1 MVGKSSFPS
10 HVCHALLM
18 DCNTVININILSQ
31 LIIDSKNL
39 ICKICYCLIALC
51 CSLFYR
57 DQRRNGGDEGV
68 DNKRNDPL
76 SDEEAQNRKILNACI
91 WLFIGWAIH
100 YVPFWAMGRVLY
112 FHHYFPAL
120 LYSSM
125 LTAIIVDHVLWRCIA
140 FIPISPSFSENS
152 HQMFYHSILGVYLAG
167 LAYR

>member
-1 MVGKSSFPS
+1 MK
-10 HVCHALLM
+10 L
-18 DCNTVININILSQ
+18 INFLNIW
-31 LIIDSKNL
+31 
-39 ICKICYCLIALC
+39 KICHCLIALC

-68 DNKRNDPL
+68 DNKMNDSL

-152 HQMFYHSILGVYLAG
+152 HLMFYHSILGVYLAG